1 MQWGQ
6 SFLIPLI
13 QQSGVCH
20 HLQKPVARVD
30 PPISRQR
37 QKIIHI
43 NICNWSFPSV
53 CWEDW
58 QMQMLLTVFSLPF
71 MNIHSNRLTRP
82 QNEVQISSVWTSGP
96 ARPLIPACSSL
107 TLVFPVYRRNGEEYS
122 PQYPHHWEAVS
133 HSRAAD
139 KPKETFS
146 ELHTIFYLF
155 LVELPVEGSSG
166 LSLGSLR
173 KLWESVKALYV
184 LPAVPLW
191 VSFSDPWVARWPD
204 ARSCIQICLS
214 SSDQLLQSKFI
225 SVC

>member
-20 HLQKPVARVD
+20 HLQNPVARGD
-30 PPISRQR
+30 PPISHQK

-43 NICNWSFPSV
+43 TKCNWRFPSV

-58 QMQMLLTVFSLPF
+58 QTLLTVFSLPF

-82 QNEVQISSVWTSGP
+82 QNEVQISSVCTSGP

-122 PQYPHHWEAVS
+122 PQYPHHWEALS

-139 KPKETFS
+139 KPKETFG
-146 ELHTIFYLF
+146 ELLLLNYLF
-155 LVELPVEGSSG
+155 LVELPVESSSG
-166 LSLGSLR
+166 LRLGSC
-173 KLWESVKALYV
+173 KNEKFSESWDESLKALYV
-184 LPAVPLW
+184 LPAVP
-191 VSFSDPWVARWPD
+191 RW
-204 ARSCIQICLS
+204 AG
-214 SSDQLLQSKFI
+214 F
-225 SVC
+225 